1 MGVSRM
7 VLSRTALALLRQM
20 SMPPNRAI
28 VAATAASTCSSSRIS
43 QTSGSARP
51 PASSIC
57 RAAVP
62 IVPGSEGCGSDV
74 LAAIA
79 ILAPSRAARSATAR
93 PIPREPPL
101 MKIVFPASVAFIR
114 AFPQRAVAGVE
125 QAQLEW
131 SFLPGRFCG
140 QSTTNG
146 FGRYASAQS
155 SSRMGPKL
163 CQRVPSNL
171 CIWTCWIG

>member
-51 PASSIC
+51 PAFSIC

-101 MKIVFPASVAFIR
+101 IKMVLPASVLFIAIPFGDMR
-114 AFPQRAVAGVE
+114 QRAPGSHCSAAPASEVLFSPVPGWARSPASEHHRTCAFGFAG
-125 QAQLEW
+125 
-131 SFLPGRFCG
+131 SGSDP
-140 QSTTNG
+140 
-146 FGRYASAQS
+146 SAKYW
-155 SSRMGPKL
+155 P
-163 CQRVPSNL
+163 
-171 CIWTCWIG
+171 